1 MRLFFIFLLAFLFGA
16 IGLVLGFAVEAP
28 PWRLVL
34 SAVAG
39 MAGGAGIAS
48 TLLHIQQLH
57 RQLRR

>member
-1 MRLFFIFLLAFLFGA
+1 MRFSLVLLLTIVFGA

-57 RQLRR
+57 RQLRC

>member
-1 MRLFFIFLLAFLFGA
+1 MRFSLVLLLTIVFGA

-39 MAGGAGIAS
+39 MAGGAGISS

-57 RQLRR
+57 RQLR